1 MSRAIQLP
9 LTPVSSSSSRPHLD
23 RLLQSPTGHMP
34 SFHLDSNAMERER
47 ERDCH
52 MDWRQKG
59 TYSILILIYCHGQ
72 ISIMPL
78 LKADRFDSNLRTCA
92 LPTRIR

>member
-1 MSRAIQLP
+1 
-9 LTPVSSSSSRPHLD
+9 
-23 RLLQSPTGHMP
+23 
-34 SFHLDSNAMERER
+34 MERER
-47 ERDCH
+47 ERDGH

-59 TYSILILIYCHGQ
+59 TYSILILIFCHGQ